1 MHKELRRYF
10 SHKSMRSKNKLNK
23 IYRIKN
29 IRVEHKTSEDIG
41 KVREDLSKREYFF
54 QWEF

>member
-10 SHKSMRSKNKLNK
+10 SHKIMRSKNKLNK

-29 IRVEHKTSEDIG
+29 IKRVEHKTSEDIG
-41 KVREDLSKREYFF
+41 KVREDLSK
-54 QWEF
+54 